1 MITLD
6 RQKLDVTNKTRSNI
20 YGWRGQFTPEFHPT
34 EALDKASSANR
45 CGPTAISLFAGAGG
59 CSLGFKQA
67 GYDIRFATDIDQDAV
82 ESYRRNFP
90 ETPCEAGDVREL
102 DATALLSRAG
112 LRAGELDIL
121 LGGPP
126 CQGFSSAGVKAG
138 DDPRNSLL
146 RHYARLLEGARPKW
160 FVMENVEGLLTNDG
174 GLPVRD
180 AVAAFLEAGYAVN
193 VEKIYA
199 QGYGV
204 PQRRKRVLIVGNR
217 LGHDFMFPEPITR
230 FSGSIFRKGE
240 VTFACAVG
248 DLPPAA
254 EDAGAALAY
263 ECLARNELQAYLR
276 GETKTVTDH
285 FTPALS
291 GLQLERVRGLRP
303 GQTMKD
309 LPEHLQHDSFRRR
322 AFRRVMD
329 GTPLER
335 RGGAPH
341 GLKRLFADEPCLTIT
356 SAATREFV
364 HPTVDRLLTL
374 RECAR
379 LQTFPDGFEFAG
391 NAASRIQQIGNAIPP
406 MLARTIAEHIAK
418 EYGFDA
424 GYGGNGHPSLRF
436 CLTRS
441 EGMSPALAQTES
453 LLAELVNETDEQ
465 LVLLE
470 RPRK

>member
-1 MITLD
+1 MRNLNQ
-6 RQKLDVTNKTRSNI
+6 QKHR
-20 YGWRGQFTPEFHPT
+20 P
-34 EALDKASSANR
+34 
-45 CGPTAISLFAGAGG
+45 CAISLFAGAGG
-59 CSLGFKQA
+59 CSLGFKRA
-67 GYDIRFATDIDQDAV
+67 GFDIRFATDINRDAV
-82 ESYRRNFP
+82 ASYRRNFV
-90 ETPCEAGDVREL
+90 ETPCEAGDIRGL
-102 DATALLSRAG
+102 DATVLLARVG
-112 LRAGELDIL
+112 LIAGELDIL

-138 DDPRNSLL
+138 GDPRNSLV
-146 RHYARLLEGARPKW
+146 RHYVRLLECVRPKW
-160 FVMENVEGLLTNDG
+160 FVMENVEGLLTSGG
-174 GLPVRD
+174 GLHVRD
-180 AVAAFLEAGYAVN
+180 AVAALLEAGYTVN
-193 VEKIYA
+193 VEKVYA

-217 LGHDFMFPEPITR
+217 LGHDFMFPEPSTA

-240 VTFACAVG
+240 VTFDCALG
-248 DLPPAA
+248 DLPPVAK
-254 EDAGAALAY
+254 DAGKPLAY
-263 ECLARNELQAYLR
+263 EHPPQNDLQVYLR
-276 GETKTVTDH
+276 GEAKTVTDH
-285 FTPALS
+285 FAPALS
-291 GLQLERVRGLRP
+291 SIQLERVSNLRP

-329 GTPLER
+329 GTPVER

-341 GLKRLFADEPCLTIT
+341 GLKRLFADEPSLTIT

-379 LQTFPDGFEFAG
+379 LQTFPDWFEFAG
-391 NAASRIQQIGNAIPP
+391 SAASRIQQIGNAIPP
-406 MLARTIAEHIAK
+406 MLARTVAEHIAR

-424 GYGGNGHPSLRF
+424 KYGNGGNGHSSLRF

-441 EGMSPALAQTES
+441 EGMSPALSQTES
-453 LLAELVNETDEQ
+453 LLTELVSETDEQ

>member
-1 MITLD
+1 MID
-6 RQKLDVTNKTRSNI
+6 Q
-20 YGWRGQFTPEFHPT
+20 P
-34 EALDKASSANR
+34 DKAVSAAATK
-45 CGPTAISLFAGAGG
+45 PTAISLFAGAGG
-59 CSLGFKQA
+59 CSLGFGQA
-67 GYDIRFATDIDQDAV
+67 SYDIQFATDVDANAV

-90 ETPCEAGDVREL
+90 RTPCEAADIREL
-102 DATALLSRAG
+102 TADSVLQRVG
-112 LRAGELDIL
+112 LNSGELDML

-146 RHYARLLEGARPKW
+146 SHYIRLLEGIRPKW

-174 GLPVRD
+174 GSHVRD
-180 AVAAFLEAGYAVN
+180 TIAAFLEAGYSLN
-193 VEKIYA
+193 LEKVYA

-217 LGHDFMFPEPITR
+217 LGHDFLFPEPVTC

-240 VTFACAVG
+240 ITFATAVG
-248 DLPPAA
+248 DLPLAA
-254 EDAGAALAY
+254 TEAGEPLAFR
-263 ECLARNELQAYLR
+263 EPPQNDLQTYLR
-276 GETKTVTDH
+276 GDAQSVTDH
-285 FTPALS
+285 YSVALS
-291 GLQLERVRGLRP
+291 DVQLERVRGLQP

-329 GTPLER
+329 GTPVEK
-335 RGGAPH
+335 RGGAPS
-341 GLKRLFADEPCLTIT
+341 GLKRLFADEPSLTIT

-364 HPTVDRLLTL
+364 HPKEDRLLTL

-379 LQTFPDGFEFAG
+379 LQTFPDSFEFAG
-391 NAASRIQQIGNAIPP
+391 SAASRIQQIGNAIPP
-406 MLARTIAEHIAK
+406 MLARAVAEHIARN
-418 EYGFDA
+418 YGFGAQYSGD
-424 GYGGNGHPSLRF
+424 GRPSLRF

-453 LLAELVNETDEQ
+453 LLAQLVSEKDEQ

-470 RPRK
+470 QARK